1 MNYYHTIYHNKSILT
16 ILFQENKREIY
27 LFIFIPDLNL
37 LFVFVYY
44 IDHRMGIHLVV
55 VRLFIKKR
63 TYTQIDVHVKKV
75 LYSIQFEYILYI
87 FTQIFICMFQKE
99 NIKYINKSISK
110 H

>member
-55 VRLFIKKR
+55 VILFIKKKKKK

-75 LYSIQFEYILYI
+75 LYSIQFEYIFTYSQIYI
-87 FTQIFICMFQKE
+87 ICVAKR
-99 NIKYINKSISK
+99 KYKV
-110 H
+110 